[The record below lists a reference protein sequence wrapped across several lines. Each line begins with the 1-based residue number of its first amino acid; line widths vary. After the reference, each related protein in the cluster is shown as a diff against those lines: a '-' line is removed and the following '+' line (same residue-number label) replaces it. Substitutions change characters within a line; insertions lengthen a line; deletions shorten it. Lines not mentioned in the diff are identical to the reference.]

1 MIEGSD
7 GLTSDDLSAACWF
20 SGFRAYLF
28 ARLQVCQQTGYLLPG
43 CTIRLKLGGGTVIHH
58 AVLESHALV
67 DNDR

>member
-1 MIEGSD
+1 
-7 GLTSDDLSAACWF
+7 
-20 SGFRAYLF
+20 LF